1 MPVTHHLQSFVH
13 LFTFRRGSSS
23 VSAGRR
29 PLRTAVVSPLT
40 TLAETVTSTLLI
52 SKGIATPRL
61 YPSFAS
67 WRFCTCNIW
76 LVCQLACPRLKHL
89 VNSRPR
95 CELCTRPQHLF
106 SLTPKH
112 VPSTRPKPCKYN
124 VLVSRRNLGEIRTHA
139 LFYVFSHMHVY
150 HSINSISSLRY
161 MLIYHCSLSLSV
173 VTKWHNMRL
182 LKNGLS
188 WLVLTYPC
196 RHQGDVFPSPVGFRQ
211 EMAYVVVGAGID
223 GVDVRVVGKWPVGIL
238 A

>member
-161 MLIYHCSLSLSV
+161 MLIYHCSLSLCCNK
-173 VTKWHNMRL
+173 VTQHEIIKARTFMISINLPMSAPRRCL
-182 LKNGLS
+182 PLARGLQTGNGVCSSRCGDRWS
-188 WLVLTYPC
+188 W
-196 RHQGDVFPSPVGFRQ
+196 R
-211 EMAYVVVGAGID
+211 
-223 GVDVRVVGKWPVGIL
+223 
-238 A
+238 